1 MATASEEGGHF
12 TIQFA
17 PTIARWRDQT
27 EDAERVL
34 GFKYP
39 NAACQ
44 LALFVHLDT
53 STASASIKLRIPVG
67 FKEIRSK
74 VNAFVIVH
82 PDRIESL
89 EHGTRESVP
98 DVVRRILVQQQKC
111 SNDKDITRLL
121 VRLTRPSA
129 LLLPSLDSF
138 APSSIST
145 GAAFKLA
152 QSLTSSTLI
161 ELYLPSDNTH
171 TACLDAM
178 TALLTNGLKFKA
190 KNESLS
196 RYYRGQG
203 SRLIQADDLVR
214 FTSAPESPPSY
225 DELGPTPPPPE
236 DEGKPMPLPLPFP
249 SPNHDASKTN
259 RSF

>member
-1 MATASEEGGHF
+1 MATASEEGGPF

-82 PDRIESL
+82 PDRIRIPRTR
-89 EHGTRESVP
+89 HTRECSG
-98 DVVRRILVQQQKC
+98 RRPE
-111 SNDKDITRLL
+111 DI
-121 VRLTRPSA
+121 
-129 LLLPSLDSF
+129 
-138 APSSIST
+138 
-145 GAAFKLA
+145 GAAAEMF
-152 QSLTSSTLI
+152 
-161 ELYLPSDNTH
+161 
-171 TACLDAM
+171 
-178 TALLTNGLKFKA
+178 
-190 KNESLS
+190 
-196 RYYRGQG
+196 
-203 SRLIQADDLVR
+203 
-214 FTSAPESPPSY
+214 
-225 DELGPTPPPPE
+225 
-236 DEGKPMPLPLPFP
+236 
-249 SPNHDASKTN
+249 
-259 RSF
+259 